1 MLIAAAVV
9 TVADEVENYENG
21 NDQPDIA
28 VVKNVA
34 KAVHMG
40 LLLPSSLLSYYGGA
54 EFLLLLF

>member
-1 MLIAAAVV
+1 MLIAAAIA

-34 KAVHMG
+34 KAVHKG
-40 LLLPSSLLSYYGGA
+40 LLLPSSLLSYYGGGG
-54 EFLLLLF
+54 FLLHLF